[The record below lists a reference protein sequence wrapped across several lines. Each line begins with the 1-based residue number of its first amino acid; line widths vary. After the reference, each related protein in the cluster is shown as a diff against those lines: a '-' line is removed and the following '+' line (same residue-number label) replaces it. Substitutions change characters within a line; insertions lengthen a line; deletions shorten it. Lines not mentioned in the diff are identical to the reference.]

1 MSNVTSASEENT
13 QDITRAMSDC
23 AREPIHI
30 PGGIQPHGFLF
41 SVTDD
46 GLVIQASANVGTLAQ
61 KPLADVL
68 GKPLSNVLHEAASL
82 ATNALASLDTE
93 GVPLYVGSIDD
104 PRNAGDKAG
113 NSHLSPLAIVVHRH
127 QGVAFV
133 ELEPARGTLDVFA
146 SMYPLVRTFIN
157 RLQDVQSVDDLAA
170 LAAQEVHRITGYGRT
185 LVYDF
190 DDEGNGHVIAEAID
204 EGYPSYMD
212 QRFPGSDIPA
222 QARALYLRNRI
233 RLIADADYTPAP
245 LVPALHPVTQAP
257 TDLTYASLRSV
268 SPVHVQ
274 YMKNMQTWSSM
285 SMSIIVRGKLWGLI
299 SCHHAS
305 ARVPPFEVRTAC
317 EHIAQV
323 LSLQVEAKED
333 HAEAEYR
340 LELRRRQ
347 SHLLA
352 TMANTDHF
360 IDALANDP
368 RELLALTNSTGAAI
382 VFDGRIVTVGNAP
395 DEPAIEAIVAWLDAQ
410 TDDVYSTEDLASAWG
425 RATGGKVHPDHAG
438 MLAVS
443 ISKLFRNYVI
453 WFRAEVVRTL
463 KWAGDPR
470 TKLSSLSASLSP
482 RESFETWTETV
493 RGRSAP
499 WRQAELEIAVEFRT
513 ALLGIVLRR
522 AEELA
527 QLAMELGRANEEL
540 EGFSYTVSHD
550 LRAPLRHIVG
560 FADLLREMES
570 AKLSERGAHF
580 VERIIGAARFGGK
593 LVDDLL
599 SFSQMGRAALRQ
611 QTVDLHALTQTLIAD
626 EQRNAGERP
635 IEWRV
640 GELPP
645 VTADPVLIH
654 VVLRNLIENAV
665 KFSRLHDDPG
675 APAVIEVSSK
685 PGEGDRAGQLIVF
698 VRDNGVGFDMRY
710 VDKLFGVFQRLH
722 RAEEFEGT
730 GIGLASVRRIVERH
744 GGETWAEGAL
754 NKGATIYFSLPLTY
768 TPDTNQREESA
779 TAQVA
784 RLAALSPGQP
794 FRPVPKEGGDAR
806 AADGNTNEADVK
818 GE

>member
-1 MSNVTSASEENT
+1 MSNVSSVSEQHSE
-13 QDITRAMSDC
+13 DMARAMVDC

-41 SVTDD
+41 CVTDD
-46 GLVIQASANVGTLAQ
+46 GIVMQASENVALLAQ
-61 KPLADVL
+61 KPLDEVL
-68 GKPLSNVLHEAASL
+68 GKPLSSVLGDAAAPAIS
-82 ATNALASLDTE
+82 ALASLDTE

-104 PRNAGDKAG
+104 PRGAVQRETR
-113 NSHLSPLAIVVHRH
+113 LSPLAIVVHRY
-127 QGVAFV
+127 QRIAFV
-133 ELEPARGTLDVFA
+133 ELEPARGTADVFS

-157 RLQDVQSVDDLAA
+157 RLQEVQSVADLAA
-170 LAAQEVHRITGYGRT
+170 LAAQEVQRITGYGRT

-190 DDEGNGHVIAEAID
+190 DDEGNGHVIAEALD
-204 EGYPSYMD
+204 EGYQSYMD
-212 QRFPGSDIPA
+212 QRFPGSDIPP
-222 QARALYLRNRI
+222 QARALYVRNRI
-233 RLIADADYTPAP
+233 RLIADADYAPAP
-245 LVPALHPVTQAP
+245 LVPALNPVTHAP

-274 YMKNMQTWSSM
+274 YMKNMGTWSSM
-285 SMSIIVRGKLWGLI
+285 SMSIVVRGKLWGLI

-333 HAEAEYR
+333 HAEAEHR

-382 VFDGRIVTVGNAP
+382 VFDGRIVPIGNAP
-395 DEPAIEAIVAWLDAQ
+395 DRDTIEQLVAWLDTQ
-410 TDDVYSTEDLASAWG
+410 SDDIYSTDDLAQAWG
-425 RATGGKVHPDHAG
+425 RPANPEHAG
-438 MLAVS
+438 MLALS

-470 TKLSSLSASLSP
+470 AKLSSLSASLSP
-482 RESFETWTETV
+482 RESFDTWTETV
-493 RGRSAP
+493 RGRSSP

-527 QLAMELGRANEEL
+527 QLALELGRANEEL

-570 AKLSERGAHF
+570 AKLSERGQHF
-580 VERIIGAARFGGK
+580 VERIMGAARFGGK

-599 SFSQMGRAALRQ
+599 AFSQMGRAALRPQ
-611 QTVDLHALTQTLIAD
+611 GVDLRALTQTLIAD

-635 IEWRV
+635 IDWRI
-640 GELPP
+640 GDLPQ
-645 VTADPVLIH
+645 VTADPVLLH

-665 KFSRLHDDPG
+665 KFSRLHDDPN
-675 APAVIEVSSK
+675 APAVIEISSR
-685 PGEGDRAGQLIVF
+685 PGEDDLAGQRVVF

-744 GGETWAEGAL
+744 GGRTWAEGEL
-754 NKGATIYFSLPLTY
+754 GKGATIFFSLPLTF
-768 TPDTNQREESA
+768 TPDANARDENP
-779 TAQVA
+779 TAAVA

-794 FRPVPKEGGDAR
+794 FRPVPKESSVDSGAETRTSDGANDAR
-806 AADGNTNEADVK
+806 RE
-818 GE
+818 

>member
-1 MSNVTSASEENT
+1 MSNVSGVSEQHSE
-13 QDITRAMSDC
+13 DMARAMVDC

-41 SVTDD
+41 CVTDD
-46 GLVIQASANVGTLAQ
+46 GIVMQVSENVASLVQ
-61 KPLADVL
+61 KPLDDVL
-68 GKPLSNVLHEAASL
+68 GKPLSDALGEAAAPAIS
-82 ATNALASLDTE
+82 ALASLDAE

-104 PRNAGDKAG
+104 PRSMAQRDAR
-113 NSHLSPLAIVVHRH
+113 LSPLAIVVHRYL
-127 QGVAFV
+127 GVAFV
-133 ELEPARGTLDVFA
+133 ELEPARGTADVFS

-157 RLQDVQSVDDLAA
+157 RLQEVHSVADLAA
-170 LAAQEVHRITGYGRT
+170 LAAQEVQRITGYGRT

-190 DDEGNGHVIAEAID
+190 DEEGNGHVIAEALD
-204 EGYPSYMD
+204 KGYPSYMD
-212 QRFPGSDIPA
+212 QRFPASDIPP
-222 QARALYLRNRI
+222 QARALYVRNRI
-233 RLIADADYTPAP
+233 RLIADASYAPAT
-245 LVPALHPVTQAP
+245 LVPALNPITHAP

-274 YMKNMQTWSSM
+274 YMKNMGTWSSM
-285 SMSIIVRGKLWGLI
+285 SMSIVVRGKLWGLI

-333 HAEAEYR
+333 HAEAEHR

-360 IDALANDP
+360 IDALTNDP
-368 RELLALTNSTGAAI
+368 RELLALTNSAGAAI
-382 VFDGRIVTVGNAP
+382 VFDGRIVPVGNAP
-395 DEPAIEAIVAWLDAQ
+395 DRETIEQLVAWLDTQ
-410 TDDVYSTEDLASAWG
+410 SDDIYSTDDLAHAWG
-425 RATGGKVHPDHAG
+425 RPAHPEHAG
-438 MLAVS
+438 VLALS

-470 TKLSSLSASLSP
+470 AKLSSLSASLSP

-493 RGRSAP
+493 RGRSSP

-513 ALLGIVLRR
+513 ALLGIVLGR

-527 QLAMELGRANEEL
+527 QLALELGRANEEL

-570 AKLSERGAHF
+570 AKLSERGRHF
-580 VERIIGAARFGGK
+580 VERIMGAARFGGK

-599 SFSQMGRAALRQ
+599 AFSQMGRAALRPQ
-611 QTVDLHALTQTLIAD
+611 GVDLRALVQTLVAD

-635 IEWRV
+635 IHWRI
-640 GELPP
+640 GDLPQ
-645 VTADPVLIH
+645 VTADPVLLH

-665 KFSRLHDDPG
+665 KFSRLHDDPNV
-675 APAVIEVSSK
+675 PAVIEISSR
-685 PGEGDRAGQLIVF
+685 PGEDDLAGQRVVF

-744 GGETWAEGAL
+744 GGRTWAEGEL
-754 NKGATIYFSLPLTY
+754 DKGATISFSLPLTF
-768 TPDTNQREESA
+768 TPDANARDESA
-779 TAQVA
+779 TAAVA

-794 FRPVPKEGGDAR
+794 FRPVPKESSADTGAETRTPDGANDAR
-806 AADGNTNEADVK
+806 RE
-818 GE
+818 

>member
-1 MSNVTSASEENT
+1 MSNVSSVSEQHSE
-13 QDITRAMSDC
+13 DMARAMVDC

-41 SVTDD
+41 CVTDD
-46 GLVIQASANVGTLAQ
+46 GIVMQASENVALLAQ
-61 KPLADVL
+61 KPLDEVL
-68 GKPLSNVLHEAASL
+68 GKPLSSVLGDAAAPAIS
-82 ATNALASLDTE
+82 ALASLDTE

-104 PRNAGDKAG
+104 PRGAVQRETR
-113 NSHLSPLAIVVHRH
+113 LSPLAIVVHRY
-127 QGVAFV
+127 QRIAFV
-133 ELEPARGTLDVFA
+133 ELEPARGTADVFS

-157 RLQDVQSVDDLAA
+157 RLQEVQSVADLAA
-170 LAAQEVHRITGYGRT
+170 LAAQEVQRITGYGRT

-190 DDEGNGHVIAEAID
+190 DDEGNGHVIAEALD
-204 EGYPSYMD
+204 EGYQSYMD
-212 QRFPGSDIPA
+212 QRFPGSDIPP
-222 QARALYLRNRI
+222 QARALYVRNRI
-233 RLIADADYTPAP
+233 RLIADADYAPAP
-245 LVPALHPVTQAP
+245 LVPALNPVTHAP

-274 YMKNMQTWSSM
+274 YMKNMGTWSSM
-285 SMSIIVRGKLWGLI
+285 SMSIVVRGKLWGLI

-333 HAEAEYR
+333 HAEAEHR

-382 VFDGRIVTVGNAP
+382 VFDGRIVPIGNAP
-395 DEPAIEAIVAWLDAQ
+395 DRDTIEQLVAWLDTQ
-410 TDDVYSTEDLASAWG
+410 SDDIYSTDDLAQAWG
-425 RATGGKVHPDHAG
+425 RPANPEHAG
-438 MLAVS
+438 MLALS

-470 TKLSSLSASLSP
+470 AKLSSLSASLSP
-482 RESFETWTETV
+482 RESFDTWTETV
-493 RGRSAP
+493 RGRSSP

-527 QLAMELGRANEEL
+527 QLALELGRANEEL

-570 AKLSERGAHF
+570 AKLSERGQHF
-580 VERIIGAARFGGK
+580 VERIMGAARFGGK

-599 SFSQMGRAALRQ
+599 AFSQMGRAALRPQ
-611 QTVDLHALTQTLIAD
+611 GVDLRALTQTLIAD

-635 IEWRV
+635 IDWRI
-640 GELPP
+640 GDLPQ
-645 VTADPVLIH
+645 VTADPVLLH

-665 KFSRLHDDPG
+665 KFSRLHDDPN
-675 APAVIEVSSK
+675 APAVIEISSR
-685 PGEGDRAGQLIVF
+685 PGEDDLAGQRVVF

-744 GGETWAEGAL
+744 GGKTWAEGEL
-754 NKGATIYFSLPLTY
+754 GKGATIFFSLPLTF
-768 TPDTNQREESA
+768 TPDANARDESP
-779 TAQVA
+779 TAAVA

-794 FRPVPKEGGDAR
+794 FRPVPKESSADSGAETRTSDGANDAR
-806 AADGNTNEADVK
+806 RE
-818 GE
+818 

>member
-1 MSNVTSASEENT
+1 MSNVSRVNEEPT
-13 QDITRAMSDC
+13 ADMERAMVDC

-41 SVTDD
+41 CVTDD
-46 GLVIQASANVGTLAQ
+46 GIVIQVSENVASLVQT
-61 KPLADVL
+61 PLDGVL
-68 GKPLSNVLHEAASL
+68 GKPLSGVLGEAASL
-82 ATNALASLDTE
+82 AVTALASLDTE

-104 PRNAGDKAG
+104 PRRAAQHDA
-113 NSHLSPLAIVVHRH
+113 HRSPLAIVVHRY
-127 QGVAFV
+127 QGIAFV
-133 ELEPARGTLDVFA
+133 ELEPARGTADVFS

-157 RLQDVQSVDDLAA
+157 RLQEVHSVADLAA
-170 LAAQEVHRITGYGRT
+170 LAAQEVQRITGYGRT

-190 DDEGNGHVIAEAID
+190 DDEGNGHVIAEALE

-212 QRFPGSDIPA
+212 QRFPGSDIPP
-222 QARALYLRNRI
+222 QARALYVRNRI
-233 RLIADADYTPAP
+233 RLIADADYAPAP
-245 LVPALHPVTQAP
+245 LVPALNPVTHAP

-274 YMKNMQTWSSM
+274 YMKNMGTWSSM
-285 SMSIIVRGKLWGLI
+285 SMSIVVRGKLWGLI

-333 HAEAEYR
+333 YAEAEHR

-347 SHLLA
+347 SRLLA

-360 IDALANDP
+360 IDALTNDP

-382 VFDGRIVTVGNAP
+382 VFDGRIVPIGNAP
-395 DEPAIEAIVAWLDAQ
+395 DEATIEQLVAWLDTQ
-410 TDDVYSTEDLASAWG
+410 SDDIWSTDDLAHAWG
-425 RATGGKVHPDHAG
+425 RPANAEYAG
-438 MLAVS
+438 MLALS

-493 RGRSAP
+493 RGRSLP
-499 WRQAELEIAVEFRT
+499 WRQAELEIAGEYRT
-513 ALLGIVLRR
+513 ALLGIVLGR

-527 QLAMELGRANEEL
+527 QLALELGRANQEL

-560 FADLLREMES
+560 FADLLREMDS
-570 AKLSERGAHF
+570 AKLSERGRHF

-599 SFSQMGRAALRQ
+599 AFSQMGRAALRPQ
-611 QTVDLHALTQTLIAD
+611 SIDLRTLAQTLAAD
-626 EQRNAGERP
+626 EQRNTGERP
-635 IEWRV
+635 IEWRI
-640 GELPP
+640 GDLPE
-645 VTADPVLIH
+645 VTADPVLLH

-665 KFSRLHDDPG
+665 KFSRLRDDPK
-675 APAVIEVSSK
+675 APAIIEISSK
-685 PGEGDRAGQLIVF
+685 AGVGELAGQRVVF

-744 GGETWAEGAL
+744 GGRTWAEGKL
-754 NKGATIYFSLPLTY
+754 NEGATIYFSLPLTF
-768 TPDTNQREESA
+768 TPDMYPRDESA
-779 TAQVA
+779 TAAVA

-794 FRPVPKEGGDAR
+794 FRPVPKELNAEFNTEPAPDGANDAR
-806 AADGNTNEADVK
+806 RE
-818 GE
+818 

>member
-1 MSNVTSASEENT
+1 MSNVSRVNEEPT
-13 QDITRAMSDC
+13 ADMERAMVDC

-41 SVTDD
+41 CVTDD
-46 GLVIQASANVGTLAQ
+46 GIVIQVSANVASLVQT
-61 KPLADVL
+61 PLDGVL
-68 GKPLSNVLHEAASL
+68 GKPLSGVLGEAASL
-82 ATNALASLDTE
+82 AITALASLDTE

-104 PRNAGDKAG
+104 PRRAAQHDA
-113 NSHLSPLAIVVHRH
+113 HRSPLAIVVHRY
-127 QGVAFV
+127 QGIAFV
-133 ELEPARGTLDVFA
+133 ELEPARGTADVFS

-157 RLQDVQSVDDLAA
+157 RLQEVHSVADLAA
-170 LAAQEVHRITGYGRT
+170 LAAQEVQRITGYGRT

-190 DDEGNGHVIAEAID
+190 DDEGNGHVIAEALE

-212 QRFPGSDIPA
+212 QRFPGSDIPP
-222 QARALYLRNRI
+222 QARALYVRNRI
-233 RLIADADYTPAP
+233 RLIADADYAPAP
-245 LVPALHPVTQAP
+245 LVPALNPVTHAP

-274 YMKNMQTWSSM
+274 YMKNMGTWSSM
-285 SMSIIVRGKLWGLI
+285 SMSIVVRGKLWGLI

-333 HAEAEYR
+333 YAEAEHR

-347 SHLLA
+347 SRLLA

-360 IDALANDP
+360 IDALTNDP

-382 VFDGRIVTVGNAP
+382 VFDGRIVPISNAP
-395 DEPAIEAIVAWLDAQ
+395 DGATIEQLVAWLDTQ
-410 TDDVYSTEDLASAWG
+410 SDDIWSTDDLAHAWG
-425 RATGGKVHPDHAG
+425 RPANAEYAG
-438 MLAVS
+438 MLALS

-493 RGRSAP
+493 RGRSSP
-499 WRQAELEIAVEFRT
+499 WRQAELEIAGEFRT
-513 ALLGIVLRR
+513 ALLGIVLGR

-527 QLAMELGRANEEL
+527 QLALELGRANQEL

-560 FADLLREMES
+560 FADLLREMDS
-570 AKLSERGAHF
+570 AKLSERGRHF

-599 SFSQMGRAALRQ
+599 AFSQMGRAALRPQ
-611 QTVDLHALTQTLIAD
+611 SIDLRTLAQTLAAD
-626 EQRNAGERP
+626 EQRNTGERP
-635 IEWRV
+635 IEWRI
-640 GELPP
+640 GDLPE
-645 VTADPVLIH
+645 VTADPVLLH

-665 KFSRLHDDPG
+665 KFSRLRDDPK
-675 APAVIEVSSK
+675 APAIIEISSK
-685 PGEGDRAGQLIVF
+685 AGVGELAGQRVVF

-744 GGETWAEGAL
+744 GGKTWAEGKL
-754 NKGATIYFSLPLTY
+754 NEGATIYFSLPLTF
-768 TPDTNQREESA
+768 TPDMYPRDESA
-779 TAQVA
+779 TAAVA

-794 FRPVPKEGGDAR
+794 FRPVPKELNAEFNTEPAPDGANDAR
-806 AADGNTNEADVK
+806 RE
-818 GE
+818 